1 MSSAALAHR
10 KPRRQNPRL
19 NIDTRIKF
27 RHLVCFLEV
36 ARQGSLARACDKLA
50 ISQPALSKTLKELES
65 LLDATLFERGKKGS
79 TLTEAGVAFLRYA
92 GPSVQS
98 LREGV
103 NSLRSGVHEPIT
115 VQLGV
120 LSTVESLLVPEIVC
134 RLHDRHP
141 ALVVSVVTG
150 PSAYLLSQLRVGELD
165 LVVGRMTDS
174 PLILG
179 LAFEHLYSE
188 SMTLVVRAGHP
199 VLAEPLGHKNLED
212 YPLVLPLAG
221 TTIRKFAD
229 SLFVQHGIT
238 PSRQRL
244 ETLSVALSRRYVQC
258 SQAIWVAPFD
268 AVRQDLRQGD
278 LVELDLVMR
287 EPGGSVGLCTNPALP
302 VTTAAQWC
310 VDALREVGQEYRE
323 GKHP

>member
-1 MSSAALAHR
+1 M
-10 KPRRQNPRL
+10 

-65 LLDATLFERGKKGS
+65 LLEASLFERGKKGS

-92 GPSVQS
+92 APSVQS

-103 NSLRSGVHEPIT
+103 HHLRSGVHKPIT

-120 LSTVESLLVPEIVC
+120 LSTVESLLVPEAVC
-134 RLHDRHP
+134 RLHALHR

-150 PSAYLLSQLRVGELD
+150 PSAYLLSRLRVGELD

-174 PLILG
+174 PLIQG

-188 SMTLVVRAGHP
+188 SMTLVVRNGHP
-199 VLAEPLGHKNLED
+199 ALADSPGQQHLED
-212 YPLVLPLAG
+212 YPLVLPSEG

-229 SLFVQHGIT
+229 SMFVQHGIT

-258 SQAIWVAPFD
+258 SQAIWVAPLD
-268 AVRQDLRQGD
+268 AVRQDLQQGA
-278 LVELDLVMR
+278 LVELDLGMR
-287 EPGGSVGLCTNPALP
+287 EPGGSVGFCSNPALP
-302 VTTAAQWC
+302 LGQAAQWC
-310 VDALREVGQEYRE
+310 AQALREVGQEYRE
-323 GKHP
+323 GKYP

>member
-1 MSSAALAHR
+1 V
-10 KPRRQNPRL
+10 

-36 ARQGSLARACDKLA
+36 ARQGSLARAADKLA
-50 ISQPALSKTLKELES
+50 ISQPALSKTLKELET
-65 LLDATLFERGKKGS
+65 LLAATLFLRSKSG
-79 TLTEAGVAFLRYA
+79 TVLTEAGVAFLRYA
-92 GPSVQS
+92 GPSVQA

-103 NSLRSGVHEPIT
+103 NSLRSGEHEPIT
-115 VQLGV
+115 ARLGV
-120 LSTVESLLVPEIVC
+120 LSTVESVLVPEVVC
-134 RLHDRHP
+134 RLHARHP

-188 SMTLVVRAGHP
+188 SMTLVVRSGHP
-199 VLAEPLGHKNLED
+199 LLADPLAHKNLED

-221 TTIRKFAD
+221 TTIRQFAD
-229 SLFVQHGIT
+229 SLFVQHGIS
-238 PSRQRL
+238 PPRQRL
-244 ETLSVALSRRYVQC
+244 ETLSLTLSRRYVQC

-268 AVRQDLRQGD
+268 AVRQDLGRGE
-278 LVELDLVMR
+278 LVELDLGIR
-287 EPGGSVGLCTNPALP
+287 EPGGSVGLCSNPALP
-302 VTTAAQWC
+302 MPLAAQWC
-310 VDALREVGQEYRE
+310 VDVLREVGQAYRE
-323 GKHP
+323 GRYP

>member
-1 MSSAALAHR
+1 MVTIPPRQSA
-10 KPRRQNPRL
+10 RL

-27 RHLVCFLEV
+27 RHLLCFLEV

-50 ISQPALSKTLKELES
+50 ISQPALSKTLKELET
-65 LLDATLFERGKKGS
+65 LLDSTLFERSKKGT

-115 VQLGV
+115 LQLGV
-120 LSTVESLLVPEIVC
+120 LSTVESLLVPEVVR
-134 RLHDRHP
+134 RLHERHP
-141 ALVVSVVTG
+141 PLVVNVVTG
-150 PSAYLLSQLRVGELD
+150 ASAHLLAQLRVGELD

-174 PLILG
+174 PAILG

-188 SMTLVVRAGHP
+188 SMTLVVRTGHP
-199 VLAEPLGHKNLED
+199 VLADPQGQHDLQD
-212 YPLVLPLAG
+212 YPLVLPSAG
-221 TTIRKFAD
+221 TTIRQFAD

-244 ETLSVALSRRYVQC
+244 ETLSVALSRRYVQT
-258 SQAIWVAPFD
+258 SQAIWVAPLD
-268 AVRQDLRQGD
+268 AVREDLRQGD
-278 LVELDLVMR
+278 LVELDLGMR
-287 EPGGSVGLCTNPALP
+287 EPGGSVGLCSNPALP
-302 VTTAAQWC
+302 LSSAAQWC
-310 VDALREVGQEYRE
+310 AQVLREVGEEYRG
-323 GKHP
+323 GKYP

>member
-1 MSSAALAHR
+1 M
-10 KPRRQNPRL
+10 

-36 ARQGSLARACDKLA
+36 ARQGSLARAADKLA

-65 LLDATLFERGKKGS
+65 LLEATLFERGKKGS
-79 TLTEAGVAFLRYA
+79 TLTEAGAAFLRYA

-103 NSLRSGVHEPIT
+103 NSLRSGVHEPVT

-120 LSTVESLLVPEIVC
+120 LSTVESLLVPEVVR

-141 ALVVSVVTG
+141 ALVVSVMTG

-174 PLILG
+174 PLISG
-179 LAFEHLYSE
+179 LTFEHLYSE

-199 VLAEPLGHKNLED
+199 ALTAPQGRRHLED
-212 YPLVLPLAG
+212 YPLVLPSAG

-244 ETLSVALSRRYVQC
+244 ETLSVALSRRYVLC
-258 SQAIWVAPFD
+258 SQAIWVAPHD
-268 AVRQDLRQGD
+268 AVRQDLRQGE
-278 LVELDLVMR
+278 LVELDLGMR

-302 VTTAAQWC
+302 VTPAAQWC
-310 VDALREVGQEYRE
+310 VEALREIGQEYRE
-323 GKHP
+323 GQYP